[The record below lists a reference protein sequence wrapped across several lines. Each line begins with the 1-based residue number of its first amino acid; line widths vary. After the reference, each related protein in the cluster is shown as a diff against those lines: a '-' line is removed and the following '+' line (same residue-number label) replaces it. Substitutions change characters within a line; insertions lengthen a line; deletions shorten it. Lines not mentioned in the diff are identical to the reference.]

1 MPEADLAWLLAAFGL
16 VALMFPGLA
25 LYYGGLLG
33 IKNVLN
39 MIMMVMSTLATTSV
53 LYVLYG
59 YGMVSGNSVGGLGII
74 GNPFEA
80 SGMIDF
86 QADDGSGGAQSIY
99 WAAFFILFGAITIA
113 IVASGAA
120 GRMKFGSWIVFS
132 AIWLTLVYFPM
143 AHWVFTFTDEESGYV
158 GGWLR
163 NVVQLHDFAGGT
175 AVHMTAGV
183 GALALALVL
192 GKRKSAETRPHS
204 LPLVIL
210 GAGILWFG
218 WFGFNGGSAAG
229 ANFLAQYVVMT
240 TLLAGSAGI
249 FGYLIIEKIRDGKP
263 TTLGLATGAI
273 AGLVGITPSADTV
286 SPLGALFVGLAA
298 GAVVCWAI
306 TWKKK
311 WNVDDSLD
319 AFAVHGVG
327 GIVGTLCVVLI
338 GSGAAPGGVTGILFG
353 GDLSIIWRELVA
365 IAATCI
371 YAFVMTYAIAW
382 VMDKT
387 MKIRVDEE
395 TEYRGLDIALHAETA
410 YDNAGRE

>member
-1 MPEADLAWLLAAFGL
+1 MPQADLAWLLASFAL

-33 IKNVLN
+33 TNNVLN
-39 MIMMVMSTLATTSV
+39 MLMMVLSTLAVTGI

-59 YGMVSGNSVGGLGII
+59 YGMVSGNSVGGLGLV
-74 GNPFEA
+74 GNPLEFFGLNGFEV
-80 SGMIDF
+80 
-86 QADDGSGGAQSIY
+86 DDGSGGAQSIY

-120 GRMKFGSWIVFS
+120 GRMKFGAWIIFS
-132 AIWLTLVYFPM
+132 AVWLTLVYFPI
-143 AHWVFTFTDEESGYV
+143 AHWVFTFSDEESGYV

-163 NVVQLHDFAGGT
+163 NVVHLHDFAGGT

-192 GKRKSAETRPHS
+192 GKRKAPQTKPHN
-204 LPLVIL
+204 LPLVVL

-229 ANFLAQYVVMT
+229 ANFLSQYVVMT
-240 TLLAGSAGI
+240 TLLAGCAGI
-249 FGYLIIEKIRDGKP
+249 VGYLVVENFRDGQP

-273 AGLVGITPSADTV
+273 AGLVGITPSADAV
-286 SPLGALFVGLAA
+286 NPLGALVVGLAA

-311 WNVDDSLD
+311 LGVDDTLD

-338 GSGAAPGGVTGILFG
+338 GAGSAPAGVTGVLFG
-353 GDLSIIWRELVA
+353 GDWSIIWRELVA
-365 IAATCI
+365 IAATCT
-371 YAFVMTYAIAW
+371 YAFVVTYAIAW
-382 VMDKT
+382 T
-387 MKIRVDEE
+387 MNRTMNIRVDEE
-395 TEYRGLDIALHAETA
+395 TERRGLDLALHAEAA
-410 YDNAGRE
+410 YAGSK

>member
-1 MPEADLAWLLAAFGL
+1 MPQADLAWLLASFAL

-33 IKNVLN
+33 TNNVLN
-39 MIMMVMSTLATTSV
+39 MLMMVLSTLAVTGV

-59 YGMVSGNSVGGLGII
+59 YGMVSGNSVGGLGLV
-74 GNPFEA
+74 GNPLEFIGLNGFEV
-80 SGMIDF
+80 
-86 QADDGSGGAQSIY
+86 DDGSGGPQSIY

-120 GRMKFGSWIVFS
+120 GRMKFGAWIIFS
-132 AIWLTLVYFPM
+132 AVWLTLVYFPI
-143 AHWVFTFTDEESGYV
+143 AHWVFTFSDEETGYV

-192 GKRKSAETRPHS
+192 GKRKAPQAKPHN
-204 LPLVIL
+204 LPLVVL

-229 ANFLAQYVVMT
+229 ANFLSQYVVMT
-240 TLLAGSAGI
+240 TLLAGCAGI
-249 FGYLIIEKIRDGKP
+249 VGYLVVENFRDGQP

-273 AGLVGITPSADTV
+273 AGLVGITPSADAV
-286 SPLGALFVGLAA
+286 NPLGALVVGLAA

-311 WNVDDSLD
+311 LGVDDTLD

-338 GSGAAPGGVTGILFG
+338 GAGSAPAGVTGVLFG
-353 GDLSIIWRELVA
+353 GDWSIIWRELVA
-365 IAATCI
+365 IAATCL
-371 YAFVMTYAIAW
+371 YAFAATYAIAW
-382 VMDKT
+382 TMNKT
-387 MKIRVDEE
+387 MNIRVDEDAE
-395 TEYRGLDIALHAETA
+395 RRGLDLALHSEAA
-410 YDNAGRE
+410 YAGAK

>member
-1 MPEADLAWLLAAFGL
+1 MPQADLAWLLASFAL

-33 IKNVLN
+33 TNNVLN
-39 MIMMVMSTLATTSV
+39 MLMMVLSTLAVTGV

-59 YGMVSGNSVGGLGII
+59 YGMVSGNSVGGLGLV
-74 GNPFEA
+74 GNPLEFIGLSGFEV
-80 SGMIDF
+80 
-86 QADDGSGGAQSIY
+86 DDGSGGPQSIY

-120 GRMKFGSWIVFS
+120 GRMKFGAWIIFS
-132 AIWLTLVYFPM
+132 AVWLTLVYFPI
-143 AHWVFTFTDEESGYV
+143 AHWVFTFSDEETGYV

-192 GKRKSAETRPHS
+192 GKRKAPQAKPHN
-204 LPLVIL
+204 LPLVVL

-229 ANFLAQYVVMT
+229 ANFLSQYVVMT
-240 TLLAGSAGI
+240 TLLAGCAGI
-249 FGYLIIEKIRDGKP
+249 VGYLVVENFRDGQP

-273 AGLVGITPSADTV
+273 AGLVGITPSADAV
-286 SPLGALFVGLAA
+286 NPLGALVVGLAA

-311 WNVDDSLD
+311 LGVDDTLD

-338 GSGAAPGGVTGILFG
+338 GAGSAPAGVTGVLFG
-353 GDLSIIWRELVA
+353 GDWSIIWRELVA
-365 IAATCI
+365 IAATCL
-371 YAFVMTYAIAW
+371 YAFAATYAIAW
-382 VMDKT
+382 TMNKT
-387 MKIRVDEE
+387 MNIRVDEDAE
-395 TEYRGLDIALHAETA
+395 RRGLDLALHSEAA
-410 YDNAGRE
+410 YAGAK

>member
-1 MPEADLAWLLAAFGL
+1 MPQADLAWLLAAFAL

-33 IKNVLN
+33 TNNVLN
-39 MIMMVMSTLATTSV
+39 MFMMVLSTLAVTAV

-59 YGMVSGNSVGGLGII
+59 YGMVSGNSVAGLGLV
-74 GNPFEA
+74 GNPLEFFGMNGFET
-80 SGMIDF
+80 
-86 QADDGSGGAQSIY
+86 DDGSGGPQSIY
-99 WAAFFILFGAITIA
+99 WAAFFVLFAAITIA

-120 GRMKFGSWIVFS
+120 GRMKFGAWIIFS
-132 AIWLTLVYFPM
+132 ALWLTAVYFPI
-143 AHWVFTFTDEESGYV
+143 AHWVFTYSDDETGYV

-163 NVVQLHDFAGGT
+163 NVVHLHDYAGGT

-192 GKRKSAETRPHS
+192 GKSKTPQAKPHN

-210 GAGILWFG
+210 GAGVLWFG

-240 TLLAGSAGI
+240 TLLAGCAGI
-249 FGYLIIEKIRDGKP
+249 IGYLVVEKIRDGRP

-273 AGLVGITPSADTV
+273 AGLVGITPSADAV
-286 SPLGALFVGLAA
+286 NPLGALVVGLAS

-311 WNVDDSLD
+311 WGVDDTLD
-319 AFAVHGVG
+319 AFAVHGIG

-338 GSGAAPGGVTGILFG
+338 GAGSAPAGVTGVLLG
-353 GDLSIIWRELVA
+353 GDWSILWRELTA
-365 IAATCI
+365 IVATCLYTFI
-371 YAFVMTYAIAW
+371 VTYAIAW
-382 VMDKT
+382 TMNRVMNV
-387 MKIRVDEE
+387 RVDEE
-395 TEYRGLDIALHAETA
+395 AEHRGLDLTLHAESA
-410 YDNAGRE
+410 YAASE